1 MDRGGGLSHGCRLN
15 PRKIVLFKWT
25 RVPCIARRL
34 MTAFTHP
41 QDAALLGLLQVAVPF
56 TAHPF
61 AEMGEGCGLSED
73 ETIASI
79 KRLKSERVIRQISA
93 IFDTRSLGYA
103 SSLVAA
109 KVAPE
114 RVDEAAAIISAHPGV
129 SHNYL
134 RNHEFN
140 LWYTIAIPPT
150 SRLGLEKTVEVLHRE
165 SGSLSTRL
173 LPTLKLHKI
182 GVRFDVE
189 GDSRPDDQVAP
200 AYSEKN
206 RSATQ
211 ELSAGEIAFVRAL
224 QRDLAVTPSPF
235 VDLAE
240 ELGLPFERLRQMHD
254 DFLASGRMR
263 RFAAVLHHRKA
274 GFGANAMGVWAG
286 PQGDAE
292 ALERIGAVMAG
303 FRAVSHCYERPS
315 YADWPYN
322 LFTMIHGKNEADCE
336 QTLAAIAEATGLG
349 EWQALYSSKE
359 YKKVRVR
366 YFADADAAWE
376 AAHADAL

>member
-1 MDRGGGLSHGCRLN
+1 
-15 PRKIVLFKWT
+15 
-25 RVPCIARRL
+25 
-34 MTAFTHP
+34 MTPFTHP
-41 QDAALLGLLQVAVPF
+41 HDAALLGLLQEAVPC

-61 AEMGEGCGLSED
+61 ADLGARCGLD
-73 ETIASI
+73 EAATIASI
-79 KRLKSERVIRQISA
+79 GRLKAERVIRQISA

-140 LWYTIAIPPT
+140 LWYTIAIAPT
-150 SRLGLEKTVEVLHRE
+150 SRLGLQQTVDLLHRE
-165 SGSLSTRL
+165 SGSLSTRA

-189 GDSRPDDQVAP
+189 GETRPDDQAAP

-206 RSATQ
+206 RSATRA
-211 ELSAGEIAFVRAL
+211 LSAGEIAFVRAL
-224 QRDLAVTPSPF
+224 QRDLAVTPTPF
-235 VDLAE
+235 LDLAA
-240 ELGLPFERLRQMHD
+240 ELGMPFAELRSMHD
-254 DFLASGRMR
+254 AFLASGRMR

-286 PQGDAE
+286 PQDDPA
-292 ALERIGAVMAG
+292 ALERLGVLMAG

-315 YADWPYN
+315 YPDWPYN
-322 LFTMIHGKNEADCE
+322 LFTMVHGKSEADCE
-336 QTLAAIAEATGLG
+336 QTLAAIAEATGLTA
-349 EWQALYSSKE
+349 WQALYSSKE

-376 AAHADAL
+376 DAHAGGGQ